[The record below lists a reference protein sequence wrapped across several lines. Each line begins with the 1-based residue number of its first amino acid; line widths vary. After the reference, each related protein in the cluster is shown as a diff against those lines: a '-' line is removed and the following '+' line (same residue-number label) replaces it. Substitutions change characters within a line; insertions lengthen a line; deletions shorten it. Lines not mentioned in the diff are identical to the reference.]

1 MMKVQLITNDFAAL
15 VLDNGEGRCITAGIY
30 QHFKGKLYQ
39 VYHIA
44 KHTETGELFVVYQ
57 ALYGDFRMY
66 VRPLLMF
73 ASEVDHEKYPDVE
86 QKFRFE
92 KIHKSFGD
100 GEI

>member
-1 MMKVQLITNDFAAL
+1 MMKVKCITNESAL
-15 VLDNGEGRCITAGIY
+15 LILDNRVYRNISAGIY
-30 QHFKGKLYQ
+30 WHFKGKPYQ
-39 VYHIA
+39 VHHIA

-73 ASEVDHEKYPDVE
+73 ASEVDHEKYPNVK
-86 QKFRFE
+86 QKYRFE
-92 KIHKSFGD
+92 KISKSFGD

>member
-1 MMKVQLITNDFAAL
+1 MMKVQFITNDFAAV
-15 VLDNGEGRCITAGIY
+15 VLGNGEDRCITAGIY

-73 ASEVDHEKYPDVE
+73 ASEVDQVKYPDVT
-86 QKFRFE
+86 QKYRFE
-92 KIHKSFGD
+92 KIHKSFTG